1 MVFQCGKEVGK
12 SSFSSV
18 DIMCVHLMLRERK
31 FMCFRYVRV
40 VVLVDVR
47 FKIDNAEGYYIGLL
61 RVCVYLILEVACLL
75 VNAFQSL

>member
-1 MVFQCGKEVGK
+1 M
-12 SSFSSV
+12 
-18 DIMCVHLMLRERK
+18 RERK
-31 FMCFRYVRV
+31 FMCFRYMRV

-47 FKIDNAEGYYIGLL
+47 FKIDNAEGYYIVLL